1 MKKTSSKRD
10 RVKRTSETRERTLRI
25 PTTILKGAR
34 TYMEQTTIKS
44 VDEALID
51 LLREGLKAV
60 NRQSQW

>member
-1 MKKTSSKRD
+1 MKKK
-10 RVKRTSETRERTLRI
+10 VEAKKERTLKI
-25 PTTILKGAR
+25 PTTILEGAR
-34 TYMEQTTIKS
+34 IYMEQTTIKS